1 MELSVWVTM
10 IAVCLSIFSLF
21 VCLCIWAIK
30 GCYYV
35 YGLIYPQSYEKYN
48 ILELNLIYNRGKV
61 YRNAIFA
68 GLLSLYNKG
77 LITISLHPKHWTDVR
92 KLRFTLT
99 EQFEYTELSEDEQ
112 YLVDWLFQHKE
123 GYQFRLNTIAGPLPN
138 ETEDIERLQFYRER
152 LWQLNEDLAEWKEVL
167 QNTWN
172 LKKLQE
178 KMWIRKLFVLLGG
191 LTITMICIL
200 LFLGELEEI
209 WLVSPIIVV
218 GFGWLLI
225 FLYVTD
231 WSRNALLIYAGC
243 MCAVCIIYGIVQ
255 NPNVLLII
263 IAIFCC
269 LLPVYV
275 LPFSRK
281 QLRYSQVRWFKRHL
295 MRGKY
300 QYVDDPQR
308 LEYLIQASIVL
319 QCGEVFMDRHQEWIE
334 WQTDEHEENHTFL
347 MHAWQMVEAEAAI
360 FDLYPV
366 VARWRGRYEVVHSE
380 DGEDCVAYYYDDY
393 YSSDYYDASDPASGD
408 SDYYSSDSSSDSS
421 SNDSS
426 SDSSSSSSDSSDS
439 SSSSSSSSSD

>member
-1 MELSVWVTM
+1 MELSVWFETIM
-10 IAVCLSIFSLF
+10 VCLIMLSLLTCMSIW
-21 VCLCIWAIK
+21 IIK
-30 GCYYV
+30 GCYYL
-35 YGLIYPQSYEKYN
+35 YGRIYPQSYEKYD

-68 GLLSLYNKG
+68 GLLSLYNKE

-112 YLVDWLFQHKE
+112 YLVDWLFQNKE
-123 GYQFRLNTIAGPLPN
+123 GYQFRLHNIAGPLPN

-152 LWQLNEDLAEWKEVL
+152 LWQLNEDLAGWREQLQGKWK
-167 QNTWN
+167 
-172 LKKLQE
+172 LKKLLE
-178 KMWIRKLFVLLGG
+178 KTWIRKLFVLLGG
-191 LTITMICIL
+191 LTTMILCIL
-200 LFLGELEEI
+200 LVFVGSEDVWIML
-209 WLVSPIIVV
+209 PIIII

-225 FLYVTD
+225 FLYVAD
-231 WSRNALLIYAGC
+231 WSRNVLLIHAGC
-243 MCAVCIIYGIVQ
+243 MCFLCIIYGIMY
-255 NPNVLLII
+255 NPNVILTII
-263 IAIFCC
+263 TIFSC
-269 LLPVYV
+269 LLPIYV

-281 QLRYSQVRWFKRHL
+281 QLRYSQIRWFKTQL

-308 LEYLIQASIVL
+308 LEYLIQASMVL
-319 QCGEVFMDRHQEWIE
+319 QCGEVFMDRHKEWIE

-347 MHAWQMVEAEAAI
+347 MHAWQMVEAEEAI

-380 DGEDCVAYYYDDY
+380 DGEDYVEYYYDDY
-393 YSSDYYDASDPASGD
+393 YSSDYYDASDPSSGD

-421 SNDSS
+421 SSDSS

-439 SSSSSSSSSD
+439 SSSSSD